1 MTIVWPCPLSV
12 DAYVAGGRELEFPRP
27 DCPSCSCPM
36 TFWSGYRRPVRE
48 AGLCHKIFVP
58 RLRCRA
64 LWDHPRPAALFRA
77 RRSARCGRDDR
88 HRARR
93 SGRRPGRGAP
103 GGSTRRCPPHD
114 GAGLAAAVL
123 GPGGAH
129 RRLVRGALR
138 RARWRGD
145 RALRRYRPAY
155 AISAIRAAFA
165 AASALPGWAS
175 VGLWRFVSSVSG
187 GRLIATNTDSPY
199 LVVGKRRF
207 MPPVPSL

>member
-12 DAYVAGGRELEFPRP
+12 DAYVAGGRDIEFPRP

-36 TFWSGYRRPVRE
+36 SFWSGYRRPVRE

-58 RLRCRA
+58 RLRCGRCA
-64 LWDHPRPAALFRA
+64 VTHVLLPCFVLSGRLDVAETIGTVLEEVVDGPGGVRPAAA
-77 RRSARCGRDDR
+77 RVDVFHSTARSW
-88 HRARR
+88 
-93 SGRRPGRGAP
+93 
-103 GGSTRRCPPHD
+103 
-114 GAGLAAAVL
+114 
-123 GPGGAH
+123 
-129 RRLVRGALR
+129 LR
-138 RARWRGD
+138 RFFD
-145 RALRRYRPAY
+145 RAVRIGVSFAALCVELGGEAIAPFAEPARY

-175 VGLWRFVSSVSG
+175 IGLWRFVSSVSG